1 MISHY
6 PGGSALVT
14 GASRGIGRAIAV
26 MLCEEGLRVDAVA
39 RDRAALEQL
48 RDDCRAHP
56 GEIRPRVCNLS
67 DDHQI
72 ETLTADLDTPS
83 VIVNAA
89 GWAAPRTAIAH
100 SNLADTKRTLE
111 VCLHAPMAII
121 RTMLPAM
128 LSAERAAA
136 VVQILSPA
144 ARRGRAGE
152 GAYAAAKSGLRGFT
166 ESLRAE
172 LHTSQIK
179 VISIYPGYVDTDLIP
194 ANRKVDRSRFL
205 QPVDVADAVRF
216 CLATS
221 PRCCPEELVIEP
233 QMNPFGSRKI
243 D

>member
-6 PGGSALVT
+6 SGGSALVT

-26 MLCEEGLRVDAVA
+26 MLCAEGMKVDAVA
-39 RDRAALEQL
+39 RDGSALEKV
-48 RDDCRAHP
+48 RDDCQEHP
-56 GEIRPRVCNLS
+56 GEIRPRICDLS

-83 VIVNAA
+83 VVVNAA
-89 GWAAPRTAIAH
+89 GWAAPRTTIAH
-100 SNLADTKRTLE
+100 SSLADTKRTLE

-121 RTMLPAM
+121 REMLPAM
-128 LSAERAAA
+128 LSAETAGAI
-136 VVQILSPA
+136 VQILSPA

-152 GAYAAAKSGLRGFT
+152 AAYAAAKSGLRGFT

-172 LHTSQIK
+172 LRTTQVK
-179 VISIYPGYVDTDLIP
+179 VISLYPGYVDTDLIP

-205 QPVDVADAVRF
+205 QPADVADAVRF

-233 QMNPFGSRKI
+233 QINPFRSKKI